1 MNRTALLI
9 EVLDWSQSEMA
20 AWLGVGQATVSRL
33 VRGQPE
39 TGAMPRALD
48 FLEQQISD
56 GLHGEEAQRR
66 LAGAHISTEI
76 NPESDRE
83 IV

>member
-48 FLEQQISD
+48 FLEQQIRD
-56 GLHGEEAQRR
+56 GVHGDDVRAKLDAAE
-66 LAGAHISTEI
+66 
-76 NPESDRE
+76 
-83 IV
+83 